1 MSNAKDENMQKK
13 RGATQKNNINN
24 LKSKGVKKNLEYN
37 DKGQPIGDNYGEM
50 QSYIGVR
57 TRKTVSLNAGDWR
70 RVSITLKN
78 KIWEDVSGAFNIDE
92 GMKKKVLRDAG
103 RMMKDFKSKMTSNYI
118 YPMAEAGMIEQLS
131 VTPCKYPELDHAD
144 WIKFV
149 KHRLS
154 PEFQALRKVQCKRAL
169 QNQSWH
175 RTSRRGMH
183 NVREDL
189 KKELGVDHV
198 ERCEV
203 WIRSREKKKSMVTD
217 LDGQIKERI
226 NELKEKVSS
235 GEVVVKG
242 RDDILT
248 LALGTPEHPGRVR
261 AAGSSATISSWFG
274 RKKRQP
280 VAKYISEMDAEIE
293 RLKAEIDALKRETK
307 QADQLQNM
315 KDEYNDEDQGP
326 LLKKPRLETSAS
338 KGRGKQKCS
347 GERCSAIASDG
358 AAIDLTH
365 QDTPPRTTK
374 SKARKPH
381 KTLTHTKH

>member
-1 MSNAKDENMQKK
+1 MQKK
-13 RGATQKNNINN
+13 RGATQKNNIND

-92 GMKKKVLRDAG
+92 GMKKK
-103 RMMKDFKSKMTSNYI
+103 
-118 YPMAEAGMIEQLS
+118 
-131 VTPCKYPELDHAD
+131 
-144 WIKFV
+144 
-149 KHRLS
+149 
-154 PEFQALRKVQCKRAL
+154 
-169 QNQSWH
+169 
-175 RTSRRGMH
+175 
-183 NVREDL
+183 

-226 NELKEKVSS
+226 VSVS
-235 GEVVVKG
+235 K
-242 RDDILT
+242 
-248 LALGTPEHPGRVR
+248 
-261 AAGSSATISSWFG
+261 SSATISSWFG

-307 QADQLQNM
+307 QADQLQNVEE
-315 KDEYNDEDQGP
+315 EYNDEDQGP

-338 KGRGKQKCS
+338 KGRGKQKCNS
-347 GERCSAIASDG
+347 ISSPHPRAGGGERCSTIASDG
-358 AAIDLTH
+358 AAIDPTH
-365 QDTPPRTTK
+365 QDRPPRTTK

-381 KTLTHTKH
+381 KMLTH

>member
-1 MSNAKDENMQKK
+1 MQKK
-13 RGATQKNNINN
+13 RGATQKNNIND

-103 RMMKDFKSKMTSNYI
+103 RMMKDFKS
-118 YPMAEAGMIEQLS
+118 
-131 VTPCKYPELDHAD
+131 
-144 WIKFV
+144 
-149 KHRLS
+149 
-154 PEFQALRKVQCKRAL
+154 
-169 QNQSWH
+169 
-175 RTSRRGMH
+175 
-183 NVREDL
+183 
-189 KKELGVDHV
+189 
-198 ERCEV
+198 
-203 WIRSREKKKSMVTD
+203 
-217 LDGQIKERI
+217 
-226 NELKEKVSS
+226 
-235 GEVVVKG
+235 
-242 RDDILT
+242 
-248 LALGTPEHPGRVR
+248 
-261 AAGSSATISSWFG
+261 SATISSWFG

-307 QADQLQNM
+307 QADQLQNVEE
-315 KDEYNDEDQGP
+315 EYNDEDQGP

-338 KGRGKQKCS
+338 KGRGKQKCNS
-347 GERCSAIASDG
+347 ISSPHPRAGGGERCSTIASDG
-358 AAIDLTH
+358 AAIDPTH
-365 QDTPPRTTK
+365 QDRPPRTTK

-381 KTLTHTKH
+381 KMLTH